1 MIKQLFIKDY
11 KNTSDNDV
19 RSRYGIAAGIF
30 GIITNLILSII
41 KIIIGVLTNSVSIV
55 ADAVNNMS
63 DMASSVLTIV
73 GFKLVN
79 KKPDKEHPYGHARY
93 EYIYGLLIAIVMII
107 IGFSFAKESILKII
121 NPENLDITTL
131 TFIVLGISIILKV
144 IQMIVYLDFSKRIKS
159 STLKTSAI
167 DTRNDIISTSVIL
180 LSMIIM
186 KIYNINIDGILGLM
200 VSLFIIYT
208 SIKISIEVMQPL
220 VGILPDKKQINQ
232 IKKLVLSYDEVL
244 GIHDLVIH
252 NYGVNNDFLTL
263 HVELNSKLSLLEAHD
278 LVDSIENELRE
289 KYNID
294 ASIHVDPIIV
304 GNKEIDKLKNRILV
318 FLQELDKK
326 IEIHDFRVI
335 EGKKKTKV
343 LFDCVLP
350 FDKDYTYDDLI
361 LYLKEKME
369 DEKHHYSF
377 YIEIDR
383 PFC

>member
-131 TFIVLGISIILKV
+131 TFIVLSISIILKV

-318 FLQELDKK
+318 LLQELDKK

-369 DEKHHYSF
+369 DETHHYSF

>member
-131 TFIVLGISIILKV
+131 A
-144 IQMIVYLDFSKRIKS
+144 IQS
-159 STLKTSAI
+159 S
-167 DTRNDIISTSVIL
+167 
-180 LSMIIM
+180 
-186 KIYNINIDGILGLM
+186 
-200 VSLFIIYT
+200 
-208 SIKISIEVMQPL
+208 
-220 VGILPDKKQINQ
+220 
-232 IKKLVLSYDEVL
+232 
-244 GIHDLVIH
+244 
-252 NYGVNNDFLTL
+252 
-263 HVELNSKLSLLEAHD
+263 
-278 LVDSIENELRE
+278 
-289 KYNID
+289 
-294 ASIHVDPIIV
+294 
-304 GNKEIDKLKNRILV
+304 
-318 FLQELDKK
+318 
-326 IEIHDFRVI
+326 
-335 EGKKKTKV
+335 
-343 LFDCVLP
+343 
-350 FDKDYTYDDLI
+350 
-361 LYLKEKME
+361 
-369 DEKHHYSF
+369 
-377 YIEIDR
+377 
-383 PFC
+383 

>member
-55 ADAVNNMS
+55 VDAVNNMS

-73 GFKLVN
+73 GFKLIN
-79 KKPDKEHPYGHARY
+79 KKPDKEHPFGHARY

-304 GNKEIDKLKNRILV
+304 GDKEIDKLKNRILV

-350 FDKDYTYDDLI
+350 FGKDYTYDDLI